1 MSLIVDKAFYAALTA
16 SEDIVNI
23 TDGRIYSTAVPVP
36 DEELDN
42 VPLPYVVITFDG
54 LTNETMTKDNSYEG
68 EEDSVN
74 IGVMVV
80 CGNRELLGDMT
91 IAIREQVRSY
101 FEGYTPA
108 INEEDFTD
116 LVPEDYTLTASSVQ
130 YDPYKPCFYQT
141 LTYQCDTKI
150 D

>member
-1 MSLIVDKAFYAALTA
+1 MSLITDKAFYTALKS
-16 SEDIVNI
+16 SETIMTVIGD
-23 TDGRIYSTAVPVP
+23 RIYSTAVPVP

-42 VPLPYVVITFDG
+42 VPLPYIVISFDG

-80 CGNRELLGDMT
+80 CGNRELLGDLT
-91 IAIREQVRSY
+91 VAIREQIRTY
-101 FEGYTPA
+101 FQGYTPTLG
-108 INEEDFTD
+108 EEDLTD
-116 LVPEDYTLTASSVQ
+116 LIPEDYILTASAIQ
-130 YDPYKPCFYQT
+130 YDPYKPCYWQT
-141 LTYQCDTKI
+141 LSYQCDTNS

>member
-16 SEDIVNI
+16 SEDIVNV
-23 TDGRIYSTAVPVP
+23 TGGRIYSTAVPVP
-36 DEELDN
+36 DEELEN
-42 VPLPYVVITFDG
+42 VPLPYIVITFDG

-74 IGVMVV
+74 IGVMVA

-108 INEEDFTD
+108 INEEDLTD